1 MAAWEAL
8 TVRGR
13 WISAV
18 AVALTAAGATWSYP
32 LVAALGLTLGVLV
45 TAELFAVLAAHDLS
59 VRRSVSPL
67 VVVRQGPCEG
77 HLTLTGRRRRGLMR
91 AEIAEQVDGE
101 LVPIDLPAR
110 RTGDGVVSYPI
121 PTRRRGVLQ
130 VGPVRVRRS
139 SLAGMAERVSEVGEV
154 VSVRVLPRI
163 VALSSMATGHRR
175 ALMGGD
181 DSAELGG
188 TDLVGLHVYTMGD
201 DLRRLHWA
209 TSARTGT
216 LMVREDADPA
226 EPHVCVVLDDRAASY
241 GVRGD
246 DFEEAVELAA
256 ALCRVAVERGHPV
269 RFRSLSGR
277 DEIVVPGS
285 ASRLPR
291 REARDIDWLLAEI
304 DTVDTDTIG
313 DLGRSDL
320 DVLVAVSG
328 QAGDVRRL
336 ARHLQGADETVVC
349 LVDPQ
354 PVVAAGREGGML
366 VLRGR
371 TSSDLA
377 QLWDAAVAR

>member
-1 MAAWEAL
+1 MTVWQTL

-13 WISAV
+13 WVGAL
-18 AVALTAAGATWSYP
+18 ALALTSAGLSWSYP
-32 LVAALGLTLGVLV
+32 VVGALGLVLV
-45 TAELFAVLAAHDLS
+45 ALVTVELIAVLTSRDLAIH
-59 VRRSVSPL
+59 RTVSPL

-77 HLTLTGRRRRGLMR
+77 HLTLSGRRRQGLMR
-91 AEIAEQVDGE
+91 ADVAEQVDGE

-110 RTGDGVVSYPI
+110 RPGAAEVSYPI
-121 PTRRRGVLQ
+121 PTRRRGVLV
-130 VGPVRVRRS
+130 VGPVHVRRS
-139 SLAGMAERVSEVGEV
+139 SLAGMAARASEVGDV

-163 VALSSMATGHRR
+163 VPLTSMARGHRR

-188 TDLVGLHVYTMGD
+188 TDLVGLHEYTMGD

-226 EPHVCVVLDDRAASY
+226 EPHVCVVLDDRSASY
-241 GVRGD
+241 LDRAD

-256 ALCRVAVERGHPV
+256 ALCRISVEGGHPV

-291 REARDIDWLLAEI
+291 REARDIDWLLTEI
-304 DTVDTDTIG
+304 DTTDDDRIG
-313 DLGRSDL
+313 NLGRRDL
-320 DVLVAVSG
+320 DVLVAVTG
-328 QAGDVRRL
+328 HAGDVRDL
-336 ARHLQGADETVVC
+336 ARHLEGAEDTVVC
-349 LVDPQ
+349 VVDPQ
-354 PVVAAGREGGML
+354 PTIAAGREAGVL

-371 TSSDLA
+371 SSIDLA
-377 QLWDAAVAR
+377 RLWDTAVAR

>member
-1 MAAWEAL
+1 MTVWQTL

-13 WISAV
+13 WTGALAITLIV
-18 AVALTAAGATWSYP
+18 AGSSWTYP
-32 LVAALGLTLGVLV
+32 LVGALGLALAVLV
-45 TAELFAVLAAHDLS
+45 AVELIAVLASRDVA
-59 VRRSVSPL
+59 VRRTVSPL

-77 HLTLTGRRRRGLMR
+77 HLSLTGRRRQGLMR

-110 RTGDGVVSYPI
+110 RAGDATVTYPI
-121 PTRRRGVLQ
+121 PTRRRGVLD
-130 VGPVRVRRS
+130 VGPVHVRRS
-139 SLAGMAERVSEVGEV
+139 SLAGMAVRASEVGDV

-163 VALSSMATGHRR
+163 VPLTSMAMGHRR
-175 ALMGGD
+175 ALTGGD

-188 TDLVGLHVYTMGD
+188 TDLVGLHEYTMGD

-241 GVRGD
+241 RGRAD

-256 ALCRVAVERGHPV
+256 ALCRVSVEKGHPV

-291 REARDIDWLLAEI
+291 REARDIDWLLTEI
-304 DTVDTDTIG
+304 DTVDDDTIG
-313 DLGRSDL
+313 NLGRRDL
-320 DVLVAVSG
+320 DVLVAVTG
-328 QAGDVRRL
+328 HAGDVRHL
-336 ARHLQGADETVVC
+336 ARHLEGAEDTVVC
-349 LVDPQ
+349 VVDPQ
-354 PVVAAGREGGML
+354 PTVAAGREAGVL

-371 TSSDLA
+371 GSTDLA
-377 QLWDAAVAR
+377 RVWDTAVAR